1 MSISHGE
8 RFTTFPVL
16 IKIVLKIKQTGYIY
30 LPEDPNKIVVKD
42 VSFSYDITDEN
53 DSLASR
59 LALDGI
65 NVSIARGSYTAIL
78 GSNGSGKST
87 LAKIID
93 ILEVPDSG
101 KVVIFGKDA
110 GSDDLFWDIRSH
122 CCVVFQNPDN
132 QIVGTMVEE
141 DVAFGPENLGVPNPE
156 LRERVDQ
163 ALKDVGLYK
172 LRNRETTALSG
183 GQKQKLAIAGALAMK
198 PDILILDEATAM
210 LDPSS
215 RDDFLELVEKMR
227 MEKGLTLITITH
239 DMTEALRCDKIIV
252 IDKGKAVLEGAP
264 EEIFMLDNLWD
275 YGLKRPVKFNFAFE
289 IAKLT
294 GSELTKEDLKSDET
308 LLNAIEKMLAKPG
321 LKALEAPEDNN
332 AQDGEKETVMSV
344 KELSYTYDGSDVKAI
359 DNINLDIRKGEVL
372 GLVGESGC
380 GKTTLISH
388 MNAIFRPKEGD
399 VIIHTKDG
407 DLSCKNKKDTMKI
420 RQNVGLVFQYP
431 EYQLF
436 EETVFKD
443 IGYGLKKMKVS
454 KEEAAVRV
462 KEAAYLVGLTD
473 KELNS
478 SPFELSGGQ
487 KRRVAMAGVLV
498 MKPGILVLDEPASGL
513 DPKGRQEMFKIIR
526 NLRDNGT
533 TVVLVSHNMDEAA
546 KNCDRICVIDGGKI
560 KAVGT
565 PEELF
570 ENNRAYELGIQIPR
584 ITRFSGLIR
593 SRLEKK
599 IPGIKFD
606 SVNFNPEKEAAAI
619 VRAVCG
625 MGGADA

>member
-1 MSISHGE
+1 MSISYGE

-16 IKIVLKIKQTGYIY
+16 IKIVLKIKQTGYKQ
-30 LPEDPNKIVVKD
+30 LPEDPNRIVVKD
-42 VSFSYDITDEN
+42 VSFSYDIMDEN
-53 DSLASR
+53 EHIAPR

-65 NVSIARGSYTAIL
+65 NVSIEKGSYTAIL

-110 GSDDLFWDIRSH
+110 GNDDLFWDIRSH

-132 QIVGTMVEE
+132 QIVGTMIEE
-141 DVAFGPENLGVPNPE
+141 DVAFGPENLGIPNPE

-163 ALKDVGLYK
+163 ALKDVGLYE
-172 LRNRETTALSG
+172 LRNREATALSG
-183 GQKQKLAIAGALAMK
+183 GQKQKLAIAGALAMH

-215 RDDFLELVEKMR
+215 RDDFLALVEKMR
-227 MEKGLTLITITH
+227 MDKGLTLITITH

-252 IDKGKAVLEGAP
+252 VDKGKAVLEGAP

-294 GSELTKEDLKSDET
+294 GSELTKEDLVSDDA
-308 LLNAIEKMLAKPG
+308 LLSAIEKMLAKTGIKTPEA
-321 LKALEAPEDNN
+321 ALEDKRLDEAEII
-332 AQDGEKETVMSV
+332 MSV
-344 KELSYTYDGSDVKAI
+344 KDLSYTYDGSDVKAI
-359 DNINLDIRKGEVL
+359 ENINLDIRKGEVL

-454 KEEAAVRV
+454 KEEAAVRIRD
-462 KEAAYLVGLTD
+462 AAYLVGLTD
-473 KELNS
+473 KELSS

-487 KRRVAMAGVLV
+487 KRRAAMAGVLV

-513 DPKGRQEMFKIIR
+513 DPKGRQEMFKIIKD
-526 NLRDNGT
+526 LRDSGT
-533 TVVLVSHNMDEAA
+533 TIILVSHNMDEAA
-546 KNCDRICVIDGGKI
+546 KNCDRICVIDRGKI

-570 ENNRAYELGIQIPR
+570 ENNRAEELGIQIPR
-584 ITRFSGLIR
+584 ITRFSGLLR
-593 SRLEKK
+593 ARLEKK
-599 IPGIKFD
+599 YPGITFD

-625 MGGADA
+625 RGGACA

>member
-1 MSISHGE
+1 M
-8 RFTTFPVL
+8 
-16 IKIVLKIKQTGYIY
+16 
-30 LPEDPNKIVVKD
+30 PEDPNSIVIKD
-42 VSFSYDITDEN
+42 VKFSYDISEEE
-53 DSLASR
+53 SEKAPR

-65 NVSIARGSYTAIL
+65 SVTIEKGSYTAIL

-110 GSDDLFWDIRSH
+110 SDDSLFWDIRAH
-122 CCVVFQNPDN
+122 CCCVFQNPDN
-132 QIVGTMVEE
+132 QIVGTIVEE

-163 ALKDVGLYK
+163 ALKDVGLYEY
-172 LRNRETTALSG
+172 RHRETTALSG
-183 GQKQKLAIAGALAMK
+183 GQKQKLAIAGALAMQ

-215 RDDFLELVEKMR
+215 RDDFLTLVEKMR
-227 MEKGLTLITITH
+227 VEKGLTLITITH
-239 DMTEALRCDKIIV
+239 DMTEALRCDKLVIV
-252 IDKGKAVLEGAP
+252 NKGKAVMEGRP
-264 EEIFMLDNLWD
+264 EEIFLSDKLWS

-294 GSELTKEDLKSDET
+294 GSTLTKEDLRSDESLIT
-308 LLNAIEKMLAKPG
+308 ALTAMLKKPG
-321 LKALEAPEDNN
+321 IKAPEVSNDTKT
-332 AQDGEKETVMSV
+332 QDEKDIIMSV
-344 KELSYTYDGSDVKAI
+344 KGLSYTYDGNDAKAI
-359 DNINLDIRKGEVL
+359 EDINLDIRRGEVL
-372 GLVGESGC
+372 GIVGESGC

-388 MNAIFRPKEGD
+388 MNAIFRPSVGD
-399 VIIHTKDG
+399 IIIHTKDG
-407 DLSCKNKKDTMKI
+407 DLSCRNKKDTMKI

-443 IGYGLKKMKVS
+443 ICYGLKKMGIEKAQMH
-454 KEEAAVRV
+454 KMAYDAAIM
-462 KEAAYLVGLTD
+462 VGLSND
-473 KELNS
+473 EVNA

-487 KRRVAMAGVLV
+487 KRRAAMAGVLA

-513 DPKGRQEMFKIIR
+513 DPRGRQEMFAIIKK
-526 NLRDNGT
+526 LRDNGT
-533 TVVLVSHNMDEAA
+533 TIVLVSHNMDEAA
-546 KNCDRICVIDGGKI
+546 VNCDRICLIDNGKI

-570 ENNRAYELGIQIPR
+570 VKERAEELGIQRPR
-584 ITRFSGLIR
+584 ITRFSGL
-593 SRLEKK
+593 LQEQLKK
-599 IPGIKFD
+599 EIPGIVFEGM
-606 SVNFNPEKEAAAI
+606 NFSPEKEAQSV
-619 VRAVCG
+619 VRSVCRA
-625 MGGADA
+625 GGAGVH

>member
-1 MSISHGE
+1 MSISYGE

-16 IKIVLKIKQTGYIY
+16 IKIVLKIKQTGYKQ
-30 LPEDPNKIVVKD
+30 LPEDPNRIVVKD
-42 VSFSYDITDEN
+42 VSFSYDIMDEN
-53 DSLASR
+53 EHIAPR

-65 NVSIARGSYTAIL
+65 NVSIEKGSYTAIL

-110 GSDDLFWDIRSH
+110 GNDDLFWAIRSH

-132 QIVGTMVEE
+132 QIVGTMIEE
-141 DVAFGPENLGVPNPE
+141 DVAFGPENLGIPNPE

-163 ALKDVGLYK
+163 ALKDVGLYE
-172 LRNRETTALSG
+172 LRNREATALSG
-183 GQKQKLAIAGALAMK
+183 GQKQKLAIAGALAMH

-215 RDDFLELVEKMR
+215 RDDFLALVEKMR
-227 MEKGLTLITITH
+227 MDKGLTLITITH

-252 IDKGKAVLEGAP
+252 VDKGKAVLEGAP

-294 GSELTKEDLKSDET
+294 GSELTKEDLVSDDA
-308 LLNAIEKMLAKPG
+308 LLSAIEKMLAKPG
-321 LKALEAPEDNN
+321 IKTPEAALEDKRLDEAEII
-332 AQDGEKETVMSV
+332 MSV
-344 KELSYTYDGSDVKAI
+344 KDLSYTYDGSDVKAI
-359 DNINLDIRKGEVL
+359 ENINLDIRKGEVL

-454 KEEAAVRV
+454 KEEAAVRIRD
-462 KEAAYLVGLTD
+462 AAYLVGLTD
-473 KELNS
+473 KELSS

-487 KRRVAMAGVLV
+487 KRRAAMAGVLV

-513 DPKGRQEMFKIIR
+513 DPKGRQEMFKIIKD
-526 NLRDNGT
+526 LRDSGT
-533 TVVLVSHNMDEAA
+533 TIILVSHNMDEAA
-546 KNCDRICVIDGGKI
+546 KNCDRICVIDRGKI

-570 ENNRAYELGIQIPR
+570 ENNRAEELGIQIPR
-584 ITRFSGLIR
+584 ITRFSGLLR
-593 SRLEKK
+593 ARLEKK
-599 IPGIKFD
+599 YPGITFD

-625 MGGADA
+625 RGGACA